1 MPEAKLPSLVSKFA
15 ANVPPEELLEELLD
29 ELELEE
35 ELLDDDELLE
45 DEELLDDD
53 ELLED
58 EELLEDDELLDGVE
72 LDFLS
77 EPQAVKPVDINPAM
91 SSGTQVGV
99 FEKTIQIPSYNFNWE
114 LRRSG

>member
-15 ANVPPEELLEELLD
+15 AKVPPEELLEELLE
-29 ELELEE
+29 ELEL
-35 ELLDDDELLE
+35 DD
-45 DEELLDDD
+45 ELLDDD

-58 EELLEDDELLDGVE
+58 EELLEEDELLEDEELLEEDELLEGVE

-77 EPQAVKPVDINPAM
+77 EPQAVKPVYINPAM

-99 FEKTIQIPSYNFNWE
+99 FEKTIQIPFYNFNWG

>member
-1 MPEAKLPSLVSKFA
+1 MSKFA
-15 ANVPPEELLEELLD
+15 AKVPPEELLEELLE
-29 ELELEE
+29 ELEL
-35 ELLDDDELLE
+35 DD
-45 DEELLDDD
+45 ELLDDD

-58 EELLEDDELLDGVE
+58 EELLEEDELLEGVE

-99 FEKTIQIPSYNFNWE
+99 FEKTIQIPFYNFNWG

>member
-15 ANVPPEELLEELLD
+15 AKVPPEELLEELLE
-29 ELELEE
+29 ELEL
-35 ELLDDDELLE
+35 DD
-45 DEELLDDD
+45 ELLDDD

-58 EELLEDDELLDGVE
+58 EELLEEDELLEGVE

-99 FEKTIQIPSYNFNWE
+99 FEKTIQIPFYNFNWG